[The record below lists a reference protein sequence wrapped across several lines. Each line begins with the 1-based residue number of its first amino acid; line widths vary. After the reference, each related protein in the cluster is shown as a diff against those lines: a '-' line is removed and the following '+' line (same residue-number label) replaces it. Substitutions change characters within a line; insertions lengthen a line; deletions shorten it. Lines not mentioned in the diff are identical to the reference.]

1 MFWPY
6 NVPLAFMAV
15 WAGLLGAYQFQ
26 QSKFGT
32 NESQPTFKGGKVT
45 HSFQKLKKTSDGA
58 SRFLTCFGSC
68 FCVGSWLKGL
78 F

>member
-6 NVPLAFMAV
+6 NVPLTFMAV

-45 HSFQKLKKTSDGA
+45 HIYQKLKKLATGRRD
-58 SRFLTCFGSC
+58 F
-68 FCVGSWLKGL
+68 
-78 F
+78 

>member
-1 MFWPY
+1 
-6 NVPLAFMAV
+6 MAV

-45 HSFQKLKKTSDGA
+45 HSFEKIKKKLATARRDFYLMFKKA
-58 SRFLTCFGSC
+58 AVAFLCKWELAERAF
-68 FCVGSWLKGL
+68 LI
-78 F
+78 